1 MNIRAIASFALASVL
16 AFAASGAFAQ
26 DAGSAAQSKSGK
38 PLTAQQMRM
47 KNCNAEAKSQALK
60 GDERK
65 AFMSTCLKSQGK
77 AIAANG
83 DDKPAPSPAQITR
96 KACGD
101 EAKSQGLKGEERK
114 EFVRNCVREDR
125 LSRTE

>member
-1 MNIRAIASFALASVL
+1 MNIHAIASFALASVL
-16 AFAASGAFAQ
+16 AFATSSAFAENA
-26 DAGSAAQSKSGK
+26 DTVAHGKSGK
-38 PLTAQQMRM
+38 PLTAQQLRM

-65 AFMSTCLKSQGK
+65 AFMSTCLKSPGK
-77 AIAANG
+77 AVAANG
-83 DDKPAPSPAQITR
+83 DEKPAPSPAQLKR

-101 EAKSQGLKGEERK
+101 EAKSQGLKGDERK
-114 EFVRNCVREDR
+114 EFVRTCVREDR